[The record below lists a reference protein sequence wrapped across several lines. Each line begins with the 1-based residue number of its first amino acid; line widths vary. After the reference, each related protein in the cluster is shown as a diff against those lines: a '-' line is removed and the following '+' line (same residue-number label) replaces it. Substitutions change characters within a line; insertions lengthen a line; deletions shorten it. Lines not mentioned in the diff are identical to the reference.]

1 MGNQHSKTESE
12 KRLASD
18 PNNLPNPEI
27 GRPLVLGVDAGGTMT
42 DTFIVDEHGNFAVG
56 KAATTPGDEISGLLE
71 STEDA
76 IRPWNMELGALFSE
90 LQTALYSGTT
100 MLNALVSHTGVK
112 VGAITTAGMEDTL
125 RMGRGLQSWSEYSYQ
140 DRMHAVT
147 HQHPKPLIPRRLIHG
162 IDERIDK
169 HGDVVIPLH
178 EGQVL
183 QAAEALVAADVDAIV
198 VVFMFSFLNPSH
210 EKRAAELIREIVGDR
225 PIFLSTEIRPTLGE
239 HSRLN
244 TTVIEAYAAAPV
256 RAQLE
261 GVEEGMQQLG
271 YGHSLQTV
279 LAYGGLANIRHS
291 RLHETLISGPM
302 GGIGGAKLI
311 AELRGFENV
320 IATDMGGT
328 SFDLGTIVKNQIPVE
343 TESMLARYLM
353 SLPTISMETI
363 SAGAGMYIQVD
374 PHSGKIDLGPE
385 SAGAD
390 PGPVC
395 FGRGTEQPT
404 ICDCD
409 LILGYLNPDNFLGGA
424 IRLDTERAL
433 AAIEERVSGPLGT
446 DPYETAEGIV
456 KMLELDARDA
466 LVTLMSARGIDISD
480 FYMMAYG
487 GSGPLHMAGYSKG
500 LPFKGILTFPF
511 AAAFSAFGCAALD
524 YTHRY
529 ERSQP
534 MAVASLDPSEGLTEK
549 TEVVEQIREAWSD
562 FRRQADEEF
571 DQQGMPLDEVEYLN
585 FAKMRYGGQLYDVEV
600 PFPGG
605 KMEGPDDL
613 HRLIDT
619 FENVYDAINSK
630 VARHRDAG
638 IEIHALG
645 LLATI
650 PTVKPRL
657 PKRPLGEA
665 TPSRRARL
673 ADRPVFRDGSW
684 QTASIW
690 DMEELVPGNRIQ
702 GLAVVEHPATTLVV
716 PEGMYIEVDEY
727 RMIWLREEGR

>member
-1 MGNQHSKTESE
+1 MASNPTETTKSG
-12 KRLASD
+12 
-18 PNNLPNPEI
+18 I

-56 KAATTPGDEISGLLE
+56 KAATTPGEEISGLLQ
-71 STEDA
+71 SAEDA
-76 IRPWNMELGALFSE
+76 VGPWGMPLETLFGE

-112 VGAITTAGMEDTL
+112 VGVITTAGMEDTL
-125 RMGRGLQSWSEYSYQ
+125 RMGRGLQSYSEYSYQ

-147 HQHPKPLIPRRLIHG
+147 HQHPKPLIPRRRIHG
-162 IDERIDK
+162 VNERIDK
-169 HGDVVIPLH
+169 HGEIVVPLY
-178 EGQVL
+178 EDQVRH
-183 QAAEALVAADVDAIV
+183 AAERLLAANVDAIV
-198 VVFMFSFLNPSH
+198 VVFMFSFLNDVH
-210 EKRAAELIREIVGDR
+210 ERRAAELTREVVGEV
-225 PIFLSTEIRPTLGE
+225 PVYLSSEIRPTLGE

-244 TTVIEAYAAAPV
+244 TTVVEAYAAAPV

-261 GVEEGMQQLG
+261 GVENGIQDLG
-271 YGHSLQTV
+271 YQHSLQTV
-279 LAYGGLANIRHS
+279 LAYGGLANINHS

-320 IATDMGGT
+320 VATDMGGT

-363 SAGAGMYIQVD
+363 SAGAGMYIHVD

-424 IRLDTERAL
+424 IKLDTEKAL
-433 AAIEERVSGPLGT
+433 KAIEERISGPMGT

-456 KMLELDARDA
+456 NMLELDARDA
-466 LVTLMSARGIDISD
+466 LVTLMSARGIDVSD

-487 GSGPLHMAGYSKG
+487 GSGPLHMAGYSEG
-500 LPFKGILTFPF
+500 LPFKGIMTFPF

-534 MAVASLDPSEGLTEK
+534 MIIGSLDPREERSEKAALAE
-549 TEVVEQIREAWSD
+549 EIRAAWED
-562 FRRQADEEF
+562 FRKQADEEF
-571 DQQGMPLDEVEYLN
+571 ERQGMSVDEVEYVR

-600 PFPGG
+600 PFSHG
-605 KMEGPDDL
+605 KMDGPDDVQL
-613 HRLIDT
+613 LIDA
-619 FENVYDAINSK
+619 FERVYDAVNSK

-638 IEIHALG
+638 AEIHALG

-650 PTVKPRL
+650 PTVKPAL
-657 PKRPLGEA
+657 PTRPLGDA
-665 TPSRRARL
+665 KPSASARL
-673 ADRPVFRDGSW
+673 TDRPVFRDGRW

-690 DMEELVPGNRIQ
+690 DMEALVPGNRVE

-727 RMIWLREEGR
+727 RMIWLREEGKGS